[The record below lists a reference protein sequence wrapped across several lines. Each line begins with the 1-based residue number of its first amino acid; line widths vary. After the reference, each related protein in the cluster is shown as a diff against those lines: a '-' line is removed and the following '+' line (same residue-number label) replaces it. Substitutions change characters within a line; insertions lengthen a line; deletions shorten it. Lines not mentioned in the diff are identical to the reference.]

1 MQLQNTPKREMSINL
16 TPLIDV
22 VFLLLIF
29 FMVSTSFTR
38 ETQIEL
44 ELPKAEGSP
53 LEIDVEVV
61 EISVDSTGNFYVNK
75 QALINTQIETLKK
88 AIVKVSDGNTSLPLI
103 ISADAKAPYQAV
115 ITAIDAAGQE
125 GFTNIQMATQRDSEA
140 ND

>member
-1 MQLQNTPKREMSINL
+1 MQLQNTPKREMSVNL

-44 ELPKAEGSP
+44 ELPKAEGEP
-53 LEIDVEVV
+53 LETDNKVV
-61 EISVDSTGNFYVNK
+61 EISVDAAGNFYVNK
-75 QALINTQIETLKK
+75 QALINGQVGTVRR
-88 AIVKVSDGNTSLPLI
+88 AIITVSEGDLTLPLI

-115 ITAIDAAGQE
+115 ITAMDAAGQE
-125 GFTNIQMATQRDSEA
+125 GFTNIQMATRRDTDSNE
-140 ND
+140 

>member
-1 MQLQNTPKREMSINL
+1 MRLTNSRNKDITVNL

-44 ELPKAEGSP
+44 ELPKASGDP
-53 LEIDVEVV
+53 LSEPPKVV
-61 EISVDSTGNFYVNK
+61 EISVDANGDFYVNK
-75 QALINTQIETLKK
+75 QPLINNQLTTLRR
-88 AIVKVSDGNTSLPLI
+88 AILKQADGDIKLPLI

-115 ITAIDAAGQE
+115 ITAMDAAGQE
-125 GFTNIQMATQRDSEA
+125 GFNNLKMATRRPDNE
-140 ND
+140 

>member
-1 MQLQNTPKREMSINL
+1 MQLNNTQKKEVVVNI

-44 ELPKAEGSP
+44 ELPTATGNQ
-53 LEIDVEVV
+53 LEVENKVV
-61 EISVDSTGNFYVNK
+61 EISIDAEGNFYINK
-75 QALINTQIETLKK
+75 KPLINTQLTTIRRAILKE
-88 AIVKVSDGNTSLPLI
+88 SEGDTGLPLI

-115 ITAIDAAGQE
+115 ISAMDAAGQE
-125 GFTNIQMATQRDSEA
+125 GFSNIKMATSRPTDE
-140 ND
+140 

>member
-115 ITAIDAAGQE
+115 ITAMDAAGQE

>member
-1 MQLQNTPKREMSINL
+1 MQLQNTSKREMSINL

-44 ELPKAEGSP
+44 ELPKAEGTP
-53 LEIDVEVV
+53 LEIDVGVV

-75 QALINTQIETLKK
+75 QALINTQIETVKK

-115 ITAIDAAGQE
+115 ITAMDAAGQE

>member
-1 MQLQNTPKREMSINL
+1 MSINL

-44 ELPKAEGSP
+44 ELPKAEGTP

-75 QALINTQIETLKK
+75 QALINTQIETVKK
-88 AIVKVSDGNTSLPLI
+88 AIVKVSDGNNSLPLI

-115 ITAIDAAGQE
+115 ITAMDAAGQE
-125 GFTNIQMATQRDSEA
+125 GFTNIQMATQRDSEGSA
-140 ND
+140 YAHT

>member
-1 MQLQNTPKREMSINL
+1 MQLQITHKREMSINL

-53 LEIDVEVV
+53 LQTEYEVV

-75 QALINTQIETLKK
+75 KALINTQIATIKK
-88 AIVKVSDGNTSLPLI
+88 AILKVSDGDTTLPLI
-103 ISADAKAPYQAV
+103 ISADAKAPYQAI
-115 ITAIDAAGQE
+115 ITAMDAAGQE
-125 GFTNIQMATQRDSEA
+125 GFTNIQMATRRDTQG

>member
-1 MQLQNTPKREMSINL
+1 LQLNNKHKKELIVNI

-44 ELPKAEGSP
+44 ELPKATGDQ
-53 LEIDVEVV
+53 LEVANNVVEVSIDA
-61 EISVDSTGNFYVNK
+61 EGNFYVNK
-75 QALINTQIETLKK
+75 KPLINSQLTTLRR
-88 AIVKVSDGNTSLPLI
+88 AILKQSEGDTSIPLI

-115 ITAIDAAGQE
+115 VTAMDAAGQE
-125 GFTNIQMATQRDSEA
+125 GFSNLKMATRRPAD
-140 ND
+140 D

>member
-1 MQLQNTPKREMSINL
+1 MQLQITQKREMSINL

-44 ELPKAEGSP
+44 ELPKAEGNP
-53 LEIDVEVV
+53 LETDYEVV

-75 QALINTQIETLKK
+75 QALINAQIETIKK
-88 AIVKVSDGNTSLPLI
+88 AIVKVSEGDTSLPLI

-115 ITAIDAAGQE
+115 ITAMDAAGQE
-125 GFTNIQMATQRDSEA
+125 GFTNIQMATRRDNESNE
-140 ND
+140 

>member
-1 MQLQNTPKREMSINL
+1 MQLQNTSKREMSINL

-44 ELPKAEGSP
+44 ELPKAEGTP
-53 LEIDVEVV
+53 LEIDVDVV

-75 QALINTQIETLKK
+75 QALINSQIETVKK

-115 ITAIDAAGQE
+115 ITAMDAAGQE

>member
-1 MQLQNTPKREMSINL
+1 MQLQITQKREMSINL

-44 ELPKAEGSP
+44 ELPKAEGNP
-53 LEIDVEVV
+53 LETDYEVV

-75 QALINTQIETLKK
+75 QALINAQIETIKK
-88 AIVKVSDGNTSLPLI
+88 AIVKVSEGDTTLPLI

-115 ITAIDAAGQE
+115 ITAMDAAGQE
-125 GFTNIQMATQRDSEA
+125 GFTNIQMATRRDNET
-140 ND
+140 NE

>member
-1 MQLQNTPKREMSINL
+1 MQLNNTQKKEVVVNI

-44 ELPKAEGSP
+44 ELPKAEGNQ
-53 LEIDVEVV
+53 LEVENKVV
-61 EISVDSTGNFYVNK
+61 EISIDAEGNFYINK
-75 QALINTQIETLKK
+75 KPLINAQITTIRRAILKESEGD
-88 AIVKVSDGNTSLPLI
+88 ISLPLI

-115 ITAIDAAGQE
+115 ISAMDAAGQE
-125 GFTNIQMATQRDSEA
+125 GFSNIKMATSRPTNE
-140 ND
+140 

>member
-1 MQLQNTPKREMSINL
+1 MQLQNTSKREMSINL

-44 ELPKAEGSP
+44 ELPKAEGTP

-75 QALINTQIETLKK
+75 QALINTQIETVKR

-115 ITAIDAAGQE
+115 ITAMDAAGQE
-125 GFTNIQMATQRDSEA
+125 GFTNIQMATQRDSES

>member
-1 MQLQNTPKREMSINL
+1 MKLHNAKKKELTVNI

-44 ELPKAEGSP
+44 ELPKATGEQ
-53 LEIDVEVV
+53 LEVAPDVV
-61 EISVDSTGNFYVNK
+61 EISIDAEGNFYVNK
-75 QALINTQIETLKK
+75 KPLINTQIETLRR
-88 AIVKVSDGNTSLPLI
+88 AIQKLSEGDTSLPLI
-103 ISADAKAPYQAV
+103 VSADAKAPYQSVV
-115 ITAIDAAGQE
+115 IALDAAGQE
-125 GFTNIQMATQRDSEA
+125 GFSNIQMATRRPN

>member
-1 MQLQNTPKREMSINL
+1 MQLNNKHKKELIVNI

-44 ELPKAEGSP
+44 ELPKATGDQ
-53 LEIDVEVV
+53 LEVANNVVEVSIDA
-61 EISVDSTGNFYVNK
+61 EGNFYVNK
-75 QALINTQIETLKK
+75 KPLINSQLTTLRR
-88 AIVKVSDGNTSLPLI
+88 AILKQSEGDTSIPLI

-115 ITAIDAAGQE
+115 VTAMDAAGQE
-125 GFTNIQMATQRDSEA
+125 GFSNLKMATRRPAD
-140 ND
+140 D